1 MCLFGI
7 YYVYNYG
14 ARLIIDEIDGYYF
27 LFLVDV
33 GKKTSSLV
41 SETMMLIYTY
51 TIHTYHFIH
60 TFIVLYCIR
69 CCVASGNNVVGFRPS
84 FSLHFQHIFLKVI
97 VHYIISLGG
106 GTLLLLL
113 CFFAL
118 ISSSSQFISSVTSI
132 ERFFILSGYRC
143 LFVCFIFTLL
153 FHFFFQNCARYTT
166 LLLLKLLQS
175 SWLRLFV
182 CVYVFHVFFWLWL
195 LLFIVALICY
205 PQHLVQQQNRQLKF
219 RVSVRRTDRQKLS
232 DP

>member
-1 MCLFGI
+1 MSWVL
-7 YYVYNYG
+7 
-14 ARLIIDEIDGYYF
+14 D
-27 LFLVDV
+27 
-33 GKKTSSLV
+33 
-41 SETMMLIYTY
+41 
-51 TIHTYHFIH
+51 HHFR
-60 TFIVLYCIR
+60 FI
-69 CCVASGNNVVGFRPS
+69 
-84 FSLHFQHIFLKVI
+84 FSIFFLKVI

-132 ERFFILSGYRC
+132 DRFLFSPSLSGYRC
-143 LFVCFIFTLL
+143 PFVCFIFTLL